1 VQKAKPP
8 RTALD
13 EMARK
18 RTVHSEFCIRIHNLP
33 GPQGIREGAR
43 SDWMRSDGD
52 FGRDEMQGV
61 FTVFIA
67 MRNALLERWGE
78 EDMSLDFTIFRDLK
92 LTKLEEELL

>member
-1 VQKAKPP
+1 
-8 RTALD
+8 
-13 EMARK
+13 M
-18 RTVHSEFCIRIHNLP
+18 
-33 GPQGIREGAR
+33 G
-43 SDWMRSDGD
+43 SDGD

-92 LTKLEEELL
+92 LTKLEEELW